1 MLSVSVMNL
10 EQPLYHA
17 IAVTSFLLLPVA
29 IQLSRRIGSSTT
41 ETSEEM
47 AERTDSEPERQEAGR
62 PPWTLPVLHNTL
74 GFLLAGNNIHEWI
87 TRNCERFEGK
97 PFTVKVLGLPRMLVV
112 STPEAF
118 EDVLK
123 HQFMNFP
130 KGPHYEE
137 NMKALLGD
145 GIFAVDGVKWAHQRD
160 VARGLF
166 RARELREC
174 MIEAITRHTMAL
186 HDVLKQIC
194 ARNRSV
200 DLYKLLSCFS
210 TEAFAEIS
218 FGLKMDCLRANK
230 ELPFQAAFD
239 RAQRLIAL
247 RFVRPRWFWELQ
259 RRLGLGAEDQLQ
271 LDIKEIDATVLSIV
285 QRVLAQR
292 AMAPEDGTDKST
304 NMLSL
309 FLDSIAKS
317 PEADEKLYDPAHL
330 RDVVV
335 NFLVAGRDTTAQ
347 ALSWFF
353 FNVSQNPRVESKLR
367 REIYKKLP
375 ELMTADCCVPTLQQ
389 VNKLVYLEAV
399 IKETLR
405 LYPSMAISPKY
416 AVRDT
421 VLSDGT
427 FIAAGSIVCL
437 PLYAMGRMPHVWG
450 PDAAEFKPERW
461 IDPVTKKIIS
471 VSAFKFVAFNAG
483 PRMCLGS
490 SLAGLE
496 LKLVA
501 AALLSRFH
509 IHVENPEDVNYDFS
523 LTLPVKGPM
532 NARLARVAASFG

>member
-1 MLSVSVMNL
+1 MLSVSALKL
-10 EQPLYHA
+10 EHPFYHLLV
-17 IAVTSFLLLPVA
+17 VTSLLLLPVVL
-29 IQLSRRIGSSTT
+29 QLARHPGSSSTK
-41 ETSEEM
+41 SK
-47 AERTDSEPERQEAGR
+47 ERTDSEPERQEAAR

-74 GFLLAGNNIHEWI
+74 QLMLAGGDIHEWI
-87 TRNCERFEGK
+87 TTNCERFKGR
-97 PFTVKVLGLPRMLVV
+97 PFAVKVLGLPKMLVV
-112 STPEAF
+112 STPQAF

-123 HQFMNFP
+123 YQFMNFP
-130 KGPHYEE
+130 KGPHFKD
-137 NMKALLGD
+137 NMQDLLGG

-166 RARELREC
+166 RAQELREC
-174 MIEAITRHTMAL
+174 MTAAITRHTMAL
-186 HDVLKQIC
+186 YDVLKKTC

-210 TEAFAEIS
+210 TEVFTDIS
-218 FGLKMDCLRANK
+218 FGVTLNCLRANK
-230 ELPFQAAFD
+230 ELPFQAALD
-239 RAQRLIAL
+239 RAQRLTTQ
-247 RFVRPRWFWELQ
+247 RFVRPRWFWKMQ
-259 RRLGLGAEDQLQ
+259 KRLGLGAEDQLQ

-285 QRVLAQR
+285 QQVLANR
-292 AMAPEDGTDKST
+292 ALTPEDGRAKNAS
-304 NMLSL
+304 MLSL
-309 FLDSIAKS
+309 FLDIIAKS
-317 PEADEKLYDPAHL
+317 PKTEEHQYDPVYL

-353 FNVSQNPRVESKLR
+353 YNVSQNPHVETKLR
-367 REIYKKLP
+367 REIYTKLP
-375 ELMTADCCVPTLQQ
+375 ELMAAECCVPTLQQ
-389 VNKLVYLEAV
+389 VNRLVYLEAV

-405 LYPSMAISPKY
+405 LYPSLPISPKY

-427 FIAAGSIVCL
+427 FVPAGTMVCL
-437 PLYAMGRMPHVWG
+437 PLYAMGRMTHVWG

-461 IDPVTKKIIS
+461 INPSTKTIIS
-471 VSAFKFVAFNAG
+471 ISAFKFVAFNAG
-483 PRMCLGS
+483 PRMCLGN

-509 IHVENPEDVNYDFS
+509 IHVENPHGVGYDFS

-532 NARLARVAASFG
+532 NVRLARVSAGFA

>member
-1 MLSVSVMNL
+1 MLSIASLKL
-10 EQPLYHA
+10 EHPLYHA
-17 IAVTSFLLLPVA
+17 LTVTSIVLLPIVF
-29 IQLSRRIGSSTT
+29 QLSRGSSSSSTDD
-41 ETSEEM
+41 EER
-47 AERTDSEPERQEAGR
+47 ADSELERRDADR

-74 GFLLAGNNIHEWI
+74 NWILGGDGIHEWI
-87 TRNCERFEGK
+87 TRNCERFKGR
-97 PFTVKVLGLPRMLVV
+97 PFTVKALGLPEMLVV

-123 HQFMNFP
+123 NQFMNFP
-130 KGPHYEE
+130 KGPHVKE
-137 NMKALLGD
+137 NLQDLLGD
-145 GIFAVDGVKWAHQRD
+145 GIFAADGVKWAHQRD

-166 RARELREC
+166 RMRELRDC
-174 MIEAITRHTMAL
+174 MTEAITRHTKAL
-186 HDVLKQIC
+186 HDVLGKVC

-200 DLYKLLSCFS
+200 DLHKLLSCFS

-218 FGLKMDCLRANK
+218 FGMKMGCLRANK

-239 RAQRLIAL
+239 SAQRLTAQ
-247 RFVRPRWFWELQ
+247 RFVRPRWFWKMQ

-271 LDIKEIDATVLSIV
+271 LDIKEIDAAVLNIV
-285 QRVLAQR
+285 QRVLSQR
-292 AMAPEDGTDKST
+292 ALVPDDGAPKST

-309 FLDSIAKS
+309 FLDTIAKS
-317 PEADEKLYDPAHL
+317 PKAEEQLYDPAYL

-353 FNVSQNPRVESKLR
+353 YNVSQNPHVEAKLR

-375 ELMTADCCVPTLQQ
+375 ELVNSEVCVPTLQQ
-389 VNKLVYLEAV
+389 VNRLVYLEAV
-399 IKETLR
+399 MKETLR
-405 LYPSMAISPKY
+405 LYPPVPMSPKY

-427 FIAAGSIVCL
+427 FVAAGSMVCL
-437 PLYAMGRMPHVWG
+437 PMYAMGRMPHVWG
-450 PDAAEFKPERW
+450 PDAAEFNPERW
-461 IDPVTKKIIS
+461 IDPATKKIVS

-483 PRMCLGS
+483 PRMCLGTT
-490 SLAGLE
+490 LAGLE

-501 AALLSRFH
+501 ASLLSRFH
-509 IHVENPEDVNYDFS
+509 IHVENPEDVTHAFS

-532 NARLARVAASFG
+532 NVRLARVQAAVA

>member
-1 MLSVSVMNL
+1 MLSVSALKL
-10 EQPLYHA
+10 EPLHQA
-17 IAVTSFLLLPVA
+17 LVVTSLLLLPVA
-29 IQLSRRIGSSTT
+29 FQLAKRYSASS
-41 ETSEEM
+41 ELNRE
-47 AERTDSEPERQEAGR
+47 ERTDSEPDRQDAAR

-74 GFLLAGNNIHEWI
+74 QLLFAGGDIHKWI
-87 TRNCERFEGK
+87 TNNCERLDGR
-97 PFTVKVLGLPRMLVV
+97 PFRVKVLGLPEMLVV
-112 STPEAF
+112 STPQAF

-130 KGPHYEE
+130 KGPHLKE
-137 NMKALLGD
+137 NLQDLLGD

-166 RARELREC
+166 RMQELREC
-174 MIEAITRHTMAL
+174 MTEAITRHTMAL
-186 HDVLKQIC
+186 HDVLKQVC

-210 TEAFAEIS
+210 TEVFTDIS
-218 FGLKMDCLRANK
+218 FGVSMNCLRANQ

-239 RAQRLIAL
+239 RAQRLTAL
-247 RFVRPRWFWELQ
+247 RFVRPRWLWKMQ
-259 RRLGLGAEDQLQ
+259 KQMGLGAEDQLQ

-285 QRVLAQR
+285 QQVLVNR
-292 AMAPEDGTDKST
+292 ALTPEDGRAKSLS
-304 NMLSL
+304 MLSL
-309 FLDSIAKS
+309 FLDTVDRS
-317 PEADEKLYDPAHL
+317 PKAEEKLYDPVYL

-335 NFLVAGRDTTAQ
+335 NFLVSGRDTTAQ

-353 FNVSQNPRVESKLR
+353 FNVSQNPQVEAKLR
-367 REIYKKLP
+367 QEIYKKLP
-375 ELMTADCCVPTLQQ
+375 ELMTSECCVPTLQQ
-389 VNKLVYLEAV
+389 VNRLVYLEAV

-405 LYPSMAISPKY
+405 LYPSMPISPKF

-427 FIAAGSIVCL
+427 FIRSGTMVCL

-450 PDAAEFKPERW
+450 PDAAKFKPERW
-461 IDPVTKKIIS
+461 IDPSTKKIIS
-471 VSAFKFVAFNAG
+471 ISAFKFVAFNAG
-483 PRMCLGS
+483 PRMCLGT

-509 IHVENPEDVNYDFS
+509 IHVENPEAVDYDFS

-532 NARLARVAASFG
+532 NVRLARVSAGFA